1 MQPINSLL
9 MKYLSIVLGV
19 VFATNLLAVTPNYT
33 ITLYPD
39 GIKPNDNGYVAADEV
54 EKNKRLYK
62 TSEPRMD
69 IYLPKNGK
77 TDAIIL
83 SCPGGGYVFTSIPN
97 EGEAVANFF
106 VPRNIAVAVLKYR
119 MPNQHA
125 DVPLTDAARAMEIL
139 RDSAANWNVPENHI
153 GVIGFSAGGH
163 LAATLVTKYPTEKS
177 RPDFGILVYPVI
189 SMDETITHKGSC
201 LQLLGELPTEQQRA
215 DWSAEKCVNQY
226 TPPCFIV
233 HCQDDKTVM
242 VENSIRMYQAL
253 TKFHISAE
261 MLLLPMGAHGWGFSK
276 QIPQKEVFESA
287 MMHFIYQQF

>member
-1 MQPINSLL
+1 MRNLSFIFALL
-9 MKYLSIVLGV
+9 LVTNI
-19 VFATNLLAVTPNYT
+19 FAATPNYT
-33 ITLYPD
+33 VALYAD
-39 GIKPNDNGYVAADEV
+39 GMKPNDNGYVAADEE

-69 IYLPKNGK
+69 IYLPKTGK
-77 TDAIIL
+77 IDAIIL

-119 MPNQHA
+119 MPNKHEE
-125 DVPLTDAARAMEIL
+125 VPLSDAAKAMEIL
-139 RDSAANWNVPENHI
+139 RDSAVVWGVPTNRM

-163 LAATLVTKYPTEKS
+163 LAATLVTKFPTQKS

-201 LQLLGELPTEQQRA
+201 LQLLGDNPTQEQRVA
-215 DWSAEKCVNQY
+215 WSAEACVTDN

-253 TKFHISAE
+253 TKHKVQAE
-261 MLLLPMGAHGWGFSK
+261 MLLLPTGAHGWGFSK
-276 QIPQKEVFESA
+276 QIAQKEVFESA
-287 MMHFIYQQF
+287 MMKFIYQNL